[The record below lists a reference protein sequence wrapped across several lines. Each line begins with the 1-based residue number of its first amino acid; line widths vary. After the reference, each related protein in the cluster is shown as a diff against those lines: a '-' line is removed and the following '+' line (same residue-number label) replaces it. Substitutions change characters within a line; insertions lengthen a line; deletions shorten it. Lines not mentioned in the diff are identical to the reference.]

1 MTLEKYNIA
10 GFHLEASCAL
20 DQEQQRALVE
30 MVRDADWY
38 LTAPERQA
46 HLAGRGKLI
55 RRKIEQLGNLIA
67 KRYVRGGLLHLVN
80 ADLFLRYGAVRSA
93 REFAMLQL
101 VRSIGVNAPVP
112 IASIWEGARLYRAWL
127 IMQEIKGE
135 ETLAAVSL
143 CDEDRA
149 LNALD
154 LFVKQLGL
162 LIHHGILHVD
172 LHPGNVLVDC
182 DNQVYVIDFD
192 KSRRFKGDQ
201 RDLREYY
208 LRRWRRAVIK
218 HKLPAFVS
226 ERICLALRIHSDGSR

>member
-1 MTLEKYNIA
+1 MTLQKYDTA
-10 GFHLEASCAL
+10 GFHLESSCPL
-20 DQEQQRALVE
+20 DQAQQSALIE

-55 RRKIEQLGNLIA
+55 RREVDRLGSLVA

-93 REFAMLQL
+93 REFAMLEL
-101 VRSIGVNAPVP
+101 ARSIGVSAPLP

-127 IMQEIKGE
+127 VMQEIKGE

-143 CDEDRA
+143 YDEERA
-149 LNALD
+149 MGALD
-154 LFVKQLGL
+154 RFVKQLGL
-162 LIHHGILHVD
+162 LVEHRILHVD
-172 LHPGNVLVDC
+172 LHPGNVLIDSE
-182 DNQVYVIDFD
+182 NLVYVIDFD

-226 ERICLALRIHSDGSR
+226 ERVCLALRIHSKR